1 MDANH
6 MIPFVFSHTHTA
18 LNSCLF
24 CHFLYCTGLYD
35 RWEYD
40 CEVCSMKKRSKLT
53 FLLWNTKRSFHLLR
67 KCFFFVFVTFAYV
80 ARTTPKTS
88 PGKLTKLR
96 TIKKKMKT
104 LKSFKFSVLFWKFLY
119 GIHSYTL
126 FTHFRR
132 VTASESIPIS
142 RKTPKTGALER
153 SRTSEFLEKRCKKNQ
168 PNFFFILKY
177 SKTCFHFVFHLYSV
191 TTHVFHHHVQFSCS
205 YQHSGV
211 PHVFPTPFLCNPAIH
226 DWFPSSCWCL
236 LVGFTS
242 VTITFWSLSPSFTAI
257 FHLFSRFNPL

>member
-1 MDANH
+1 MQR
-6 MIPFVFSHTHTA
+6 MV
-18 LNSCLF
+18 CLW
-24 CHFLYCTGLYD
+24 CLLKEKTLWAHFFGCQTLKQAFT
-35 RWEYD
+35 
-40 CEVCSMKKRSKLT
+40 CSG
-53 FLLWNTKRSFHLLR
+53 NV
-67 KCFFFVFVTFAYV
+67 FFFVFVTFAYV

-126 FTHFRR
+126 FTHFGRL
-132 VTASESIPIS
+132 TASKSIPIS

-226 DWFPSSCWCL
+226 DWFPSSCGVCWLGL
-236 LVGFTS
+236 LLLQ
-242 VTITFWSLSPSFTAI
+242 SLSG
-257 FHLFSRFNPL
+257 HLHQVLQLFSTFFLISTHCDTKYYP

>member
-1 MDANH
+1 MSVERKNVVSSLFGCQTLKQAFTCSGN
-6 MIPFVFSHTHTA
+6 VFFLFSWHSRTSRGPPRRPA
-18 LNSCLF
+18 LENS
-24 CHFLYCTGLYD
+24 
-35 RWEYD
+35 
-40 CEVCSMKKRSKLT
+40 RSYGP
-53 FLLWNTKRSFHLLR
+53 S
-67 KCFFFVFVTFAYV
+67 
-80 ARTTPKTS
+80 
-88 PGKLTKLR
+88 
-96 TIKKKMKT
+96 KKKMKT

-126 FTHFRR
+126 FTHFGRL
-132 VTASESIPIS
+132 TASKSIPIS

-205 YQHSGV
+205 YQHSSV

-242 VTITFWSLSPSFTAI
+242 FTITFWSLSPSFTAI